1 MLFSF
6 GKFKHYFNHVNL
18 LYLRAT
24 SREKLMWTRRQNGP
38 LVVHFERPT
47 NEKEFEKM
55 RKCMNSST
63 EEEKQN
69 DENKLYTNKNWP
81 ILKNR

>member
-1 MLFSF
+1 M
-6 GKFKHYFNHVNL
+6 
-18 LYLRAT
+18 
-24 SREKLMWTRRQNGP
+24 
-38 LVVHFERPT
+38 VVHFERPT

-69 DENKLYTNKNWP
+69 DENKLYTNKN
-81 ILKNR
+81 